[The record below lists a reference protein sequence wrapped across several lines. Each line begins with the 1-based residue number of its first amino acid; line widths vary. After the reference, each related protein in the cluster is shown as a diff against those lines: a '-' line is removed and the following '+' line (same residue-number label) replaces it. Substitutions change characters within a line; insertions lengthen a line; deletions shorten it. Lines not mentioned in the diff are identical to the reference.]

1 MQKGRRRM
9 YETAA
14 GDLDLNKTADSGQ
27 CFRWKRLDDQYYR
40 ITAFGRVVYL
50 QRQNE
55 MLRASCSGE
64 EFQKIWS
71 RYLDLDTDYQNIRNK
86 IPREDRYLTAAAEC
100 GKGIHILRQ
109 DPFETLITF
118 ILSQRKNIPAIRE
131 CVEKLC
137 RVAGDSLGHF
147 DGEEVHAFPSAEQ
160 ISRLQCRKAGEEGC
174 SWQEKGEESCSLGYR
189 MPYLRETVRKWI
201 ELEEESR
208 PESLE
213 ERCRS
218 LTDEELLNFL
228 MEFKGVGIK
237 VASCTALFGF
247 HRLDCFPVDVWIART
262 LKEQYPRGFDRK
274 QVEPYSGVIQ
284 QYMFYYSRFVS
295 AHRNPADSR

>member
-1 MQKGRRRM
+1 M

-27 CFRWKRLDDQYYR
+27 CFRWKQLDDQYYR

-50 QRQNE
+50 RIQDGLLQT
-55 MLRASCSGE
+55 SCSGE

-71 RYLDLDTDYQNIRNK
+71 RYLDLDTDYRKIRDK
-86 IPREDRYLTAAAEC
+86 IPRKDRYLTAAAEC

-118 ILSQRKNIPAIRE
+118 LLSQRKNIPAIRE

-137 RVAGDSLGHF
+137 RVAGDSLGVF
-147 DGEEVHAFPSAEQ
+147 DGEEVYAFPSAEQ
-160 ISRLQCRKAGEEGC
+160 IGRLQCRKAGETGC
-174 SWQEKGEESCSLGYR
+174 SWQEAGETTCSLGYR
-189 MPYLRETVRKWI
+189 MPYLRETVRKWR

-213 ERCRS
+213 DRFQM
-218 LTDEELLNFL
+218 LTDEELLNRL
-228 MEFKGVGIK
+228 TEFRGVGIK

-262 LKEQYPRGFDRK
+262 LKEQYPEGFDRK
-274 QVEPYSGVIQ
+274 QLEPFAGVMQ
-284 QYMFYYSRFVS
+284 QYMFYYSRSVS
-295 AHRNPADSR
+295 AHRPPADSHGTS